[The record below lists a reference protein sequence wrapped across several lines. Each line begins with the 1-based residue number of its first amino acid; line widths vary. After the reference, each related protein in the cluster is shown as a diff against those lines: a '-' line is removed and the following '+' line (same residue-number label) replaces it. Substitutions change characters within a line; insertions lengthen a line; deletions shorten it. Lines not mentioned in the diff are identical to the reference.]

1 MRSKSLRSESLRSKS
16 YIRKQIW
23 RILAFFIFIIVVFPA
38 IIFIIVLKVRSLLR
52 YRAKGLLLIILISV
66 VFVVGLMNSFYPDG
80 FTDRIMSLSPDYYN
94 TIGAP
99 ARTSPEYE
107 EEQSYNVAIL
117 GNTSVISTN
126 DKEVAEGPFKKRLL
140 SLMTNKGK

>member
-1 MRSKSLRSESLRSKS
+1 MN
-16 YIRKQIW
+16 
-23 RILAFFIFIIVVFPA
+23 
-38 IIFIIVLKVRSLLR
+38 LL
-52 YRAKGLLLIILISV
+52 S
-66 VFVVGLMNSFYPDG
+66 PDG

-126 DKEVAEGPFKKRLL
+126 DKEVTEGPFKKRLL

>member
-1 MRSKSLRSESLRSKS
+1 MILALFPLLGILILLLGILSSLYKGRFKS
-16 YIRKQIW
+16 YRKG
-23 RILAFFIFIIVVFPA
+23 ILLFIGFIIIGSV
-38 IIFIIVLKVRSLLR
+38 IGLFIV
-52 YRAKGLLLIILISV
+52 SV
-66 VFVVGLMNSFYPDG
+66 ADLMNSFYPDG

-107 EEQSYNVAIL
+107 EEQRYNIAIL

-126 DKEVAEGPFKKRLL
+126 DKEVAEGSFKKRLL